1 MTLVSFS
8 TFLRLVSFV
17 YFLSFVGF
25 FYSLSL
31 KESPTRRECLN
42 FHFHKQLL
50 GSTYREHPSTDSA
63 TLSLSP
69 LTSLLSA
76 TVTGLKVRSEPLS
89 VSLQSLQV
97 LKGKSQPDVHDQGS
111 RKTLQ
116 F

>member
-1 MTLVSFS
+1 MRKGLMTLVSFS

-63 TLSLSP
+63 TLSLSSH
-69 LTSLLSA
+69 LTVISYCYRVKSEIGTFKCQSPKSA
-76 TVTGLKVRSEPLS
+76 GAKR
-89 VSLQSLQV
+89 
-97 LKGKSQPDVHDQGS
+97 
-111 RKTLQ
+111 
-116 F
+116 